1 MTTQPG
7 AAGALGLAPHLSCS
21 PTSSLATLTPQAR
34 RIFQESFEKFER
46 TVQNQSK
53 YDQREFTNTTL
64 RDVQEA
70 AKEIEQQLAA
80 RQCLRNLKRLEPLL
94 NGLETYSK
102 VVEVLCNGTPYVP
115 WIWAPIKLMMKLAT
129 DHIGAFEK
137 LISAYAQIAEN
148 LPRFDRL
155 SNAFRDN
162 PDFQQVLA
170 VIYSDILEFHRQAY
184 KFFRRSGWKCFFKSS
199 WGQFEAKFNYILDS
213 LSRHASLIDR
223 EANAFLISETMQ
235 WRKEAREAAIKA
247 EKERLITQLTAALT
261 WLGVENVP
269 HCGQSYQ
276 ENYLSTLINDCCPGT
291 TDWIMKHREMK
302 AWLQDGRGPTTLW
315 LKGKPGSGK
324 STIVARIAQ
333 SLRTYSAHRRYTLLF
348 CFYGYKISTVHPEP
362 VVFILATLISQILR
376 QNVKL
381 STYVYEDF
389 VAEARSPS
397 IKDLQQIMSDL
408 IPQLKM
414 PRILLDGI
422 DECIHYDT
430 NGRPHNLTPVKDV
443 LQTILQLEN
452 LGNGISPPKILLV
465 SRDILQIM
473 GKLAKKPTVSLD
485 DETNALTAAIRSFT
499 KQRFREIQDKFESFP
514 DVENIL
520 NELENKIVLKSQGMF
535 LWVRLVLTYLEEDA
549 YNMDDLE
556 AAVASMPVSLN
567 EFYDRILARVT
578 FLNSPSRERAVNILN
593 WIICARRPLRIAELK
608 DAIVFAIGNSTL
620 TERSK
625 LPATVLDLCRPL
637 IQTHADGHV
646 SFIHFTVQEFLLS
659 STFTTLREAERCV
672 SLSCLNYLDFSLTLK
687 RQGTIDDIRTIDVGK
702 CLYNLQNYAH
712 EHWFDHVLA
721 FISMPEGVN
730 DETFKEHL
738 RHLCDIMQ
746 YHQANTAIDDV
757 SFSLETFASMMV
769 LEPRLEHIRHVECIF
784 EALSEVVKH
793 RHIRALHFRD
803 TAFSD
808 LPADPTPFSIV
819 QEEYQKRVELLLE
832 CVSYPGLTS
841 TQLLSFHE
849 THRPFAFVCR
859 FPNCSD
865 ISAGFATDKDRIQ
878 HERSHAPPLL
888 CTHSGCKY
896 TLGFSSLQNLK
907 RHIREHHGIVPAKIP
922 TSLRRHHSR
931 SFLGHTHSTHPSN
944 HAREG
949 NSGSGKQQHSILES
963 ALARRY
969 PYDELNRTSNVR
981 NIQMP
986 NLVWTESGE
995 TLSLVDH
1002 FASEQEK
1009 EPISAC
1015 TPKTISPKDALISF
1029 TPPSENA
1036 TPEPRNPDH
1045 RIVENGTSLA
1055 IASDEDAQKSM
1066 LEFVEM
1072 LQKHPNAY
1080 LFQHPDDSS
1089 YYRGQDGINKPFNFA
1104 TIRRML
1110 KNGRYIKMD
1119 DVVGDIQLMLTHV
1132 RTRFIGSET
1141 SVLKE
1146 GTDEEV
1152 EDLEEYLWMQ
1162 VRLIMKKSF
1171 HPLHVQRLENHWRP
1185 FRRTYATPQAWGQTI
1200 PIVLH
1205 LIPLNHSF
1213 ERKSIAIPIF
1223 PDILPIGRQTNMKT
1237 TATASNGYFDAKI
1250 LSRQHAAVWATR
1262 DGKIWIRDTESSSG
1276 TFVNGARLSPENLY
1290 SDPHELRD
1298 EDLLDLGVDIVS
1310 QDQRTI
1316 VYHKIAARVQI
1327 VP

>member
-115 WIWAPIKLMMKLAT
+115 WIWLAT

-269 HCGQSYQ
+269 HS
-276 ENYLSTLINDCCPGT
+276 I
-291 TDWIMKHREMK
+291 
-302 AWLQDGRGPTTLW
+302 
-315 LKGKPGSGK
+315 
-324 STIVARIAQ
+324 
-333 SLRTYSAHRRYTLLF
+333 
-348 CFYGYKISTVHPEP
+348 TVHPEP

-567 EFYDRILARVT
+567 EL
-578 FLNSPSRERAVNILN
+578 AVNILN

-646 SFIHFTVQEFLLS
+646 SFIHFTVQE
-659 STFTTLREAERCV
+659 
-672 SLSCLNYLDFSLTLK
+672 
-687 RQGTIDDIRTIDVGK
+687 
-702 CLYNLQNYAH
+702 
-712 EHWFDHVLA
+712 
-721 FISMPEGVN
+721 
-730 DETFKEHL
+730 
-738 RHLCDIMQ
+738 HLCDIMQ

-922 TSLRRHHSR
+922 TSLR
-931 SFLGHTHSTHPSN
+931 
-944 HAREG
+944 
-949 NSGSGKQQHSILES
+949 
-963 ALARRY
+963 
-969 PYDELNRTSNVR
+969 
-981 NIQMP
+981 
-986 NLVWTESGE
+986 
-995 TLSLVDH
+995 
-1002 FASEQEK
+1002 
-1009 EPISAC
+1009 
-1015 TPKTISPKDALISF
+1015 
-1029 TPPSENA
+1029 
-1036 TPEPRNPDH
+1036 
-1045 RIVENGTSLA
+1045 
-1055 IASDEDAQKSM
+1055 
-1066 LEFVEM
+1066 
-1072 LQKHPNAY
+1072 
-1080 LFQHPDDSS
+1080 
-1089 YYRGQDGINKPFNFA
+1089 
-1104 TIRRML
+1104 
-1110 KNGRYIKMD
+1110 
-1119 DVVGDIQLMLTHV
+1119 
-1132 RTRFIGSET
+1132 
-1141 SVLKE
+1141 
-1146 GTDEEV
+1146 
-1152 EDLEEYLWMQ
+1152 
-1162 VRLIMKKSF
+1162 
-1171 HPLHVQRLENHWRP
+1171 
-1185 FRRTYATPQAWGQTI
+1185 
-1200 PIVLH
+1200 
-1205 LIPLNHSF
+1205 
-1213 ERKSIAIPIF
+1213 
-1223 PDILPIGRQTNMKT
+1223 
-1237 TATASNGYFDAKI
+1237 
-1250 LSRQHAAVWATR
+1250 
-1262 DGKIWIRDTESSSG
+1262 
-1276 TFVNGARLSPENLY
+1276 
-1290 SDPHELRD
+1290 
-1298 EDLLDLGVDIVS
+1298 
-1310 QDQRTI
+1310 
-1316 VYHKIAARVQI
+1316 
-1327 VP
+1327 